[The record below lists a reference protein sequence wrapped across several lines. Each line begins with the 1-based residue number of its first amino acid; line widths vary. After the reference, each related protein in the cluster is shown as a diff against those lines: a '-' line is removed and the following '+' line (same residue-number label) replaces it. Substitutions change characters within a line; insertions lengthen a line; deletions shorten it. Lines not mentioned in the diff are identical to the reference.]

1 MHYFGSYLGSGLISY
16 ATDEEDEVT
25 FDAKIIDEEGKEIKE
40 ADITSELNLHLS
52 ISAKDGTLKNVR
64 LNFDNCNFKL
74 KDEFNIEQ
82 INAGENKELDLKIVA
97 RNDDKF
103 NLDLLN
109 MESKIKLTG
118 TYLSDNKTEELNK
131 EKAVSIKW
139 NSANTYNWSND
150 EGKENKILEQGI
162 ITNKVYTI
170 AGEEKR
176 IIQIK
181 VNSGIK
187 NNIYPIEKTLITL
200 SPLEI
205 GKIETQ
211 TVDGVEKNEFVKES
225 AIEAE
230 KVEVTAYSTM
240 ATNGKDGSIDFGT
253 IEEDKLGSWQYSN
266 ENGTTIVVNNN
277 KDENNN
283 IAWAKNAIDEFIV
296 TYTIKET
303 EELKKAFEEKDVI
316 TTASSIL
323 KLYTDEQELGKRT
336 NWISISA
343 EEKANPIELSVQ
355 ATQEISKK
363 NLKTGVNFKEA
374 LTLNISSLQIGNEIV
389 LNLKDALSNEENEQ
403 EISTYYNTMNI
414 SVDEFKNILGED
426 GTITV
431 LDNEGNAIKTI
442 TYNKEKNELEGL
454 ESEQENLKNIKSIK
468 ISKPVKGG
476 KITLIVDKIVK
487 YEEDAKYINS
497 LSLYANAKIEED
509 IYLTQDEKVVTA
521 LKEPETKVE
530 LGIDLGS
537 EDKKTLPIGKT
548 NKVEFTVTLLT
559 QNDLCKL
566 FKNPTITIE
575 LPENVKIAQEEIKKE
590 DMTIQHANGLEIEA
604 VNKMQDG
611 IEIKLKGSQ
620 EEYSE
625 FDGQNTQIVFTVDL
639 STPELLPT
647 FVGEFKLSVNNGE
660 EKAEAKT
667 APIEFSAE
675 KGFLLANSISEYNGT
690 EPEIVAFKNQSE
702 SGLLSEENSA
712 LPQVKGTIINNTGKD
727 AENVLVVGNFAGEDS
742 TITPVLKEQIAVE
755 NATVEYSADG
765 QTWEEYNEE
774 KANTYKNYKMTF
786 AKLADKSITTFTYKI
801 EIPANLG
808 ANKSMSS
815 TYALAI
821 DGEKEPVKAPTIVLE
836 TPQKIELEVVAKA
849 TSDTIYEGQEISFT
863 VDVTNKSNAKAKNV
877 SIEVAIPEEL
887 ELTSQVENFD
897 IEAGK
902 TVTKTIKVKVKE
914 LPDET
919 KQKDIT
925 TIIRVTPNGK
935 EEQAK
940 AVEVKNTVKQA
951 LITAEIEDAYS
962 DGAEF
967 IYEGGQLGYKTTI
980 TNISDETLTN
990 VVITNRLP
998 EGVKIDGNYIT
1009 IYKLDE
1015 ENKEEEVYIDITE
1028 QCEYEETSN
1037 NNEITYTINTLEKDQ
1052 KILILFYLISNE
1064 LKENE
1069 YEKVLEYNLEV
1080 IADNMESSYKIVKTD
1095 NVNKPNIEFK
1105 FTSENK
1111 TNSNNN
1117 EYAEYKDI
1125 IEYKAE
1131 FINKSRYDYNIRI
1144 TNDISTGLQVDKVSY
1159 TLNKEENIE
1168 IEPSN
1173 EYIED
1178 LVIPSNSTLLLTV
1191 LGKINEKSETEN
1203 IEVYNQLGY
1212 SVMIEDRSGTPN
1224 TNYTGEE
1231 SKTIIYKVK
1240 KVNDNENPTDP
1251 ENPTNP
1257 DDPEEKTYSISG
1269 TAWLDENEDGIK
1281 DEKEKLLKGI
1291 LVKIKQINKDN
1302 VAEYLKNEAGEE
1314 ITAITD
1320 NEGKYEFK
1328 YLKTGKYI
1336 VEFEYNTKTYK
1347 LTSVANKDSVPSSP
1361 TTSEGTTVKT
1371 DTLNLNNENIE
1382 NINIGLVLNEKFDL
1396 ELNKYITKVIV
1407 QNNSGITEYSY
1418 NNEQLAKVEIKAK
1431 QMAGSTVFV
1440 EYQLELKNNGAVP
1453 GTASVIADYLPKG
1466 LKFSSEMNTNWYQG
1480 TDGNLY
1486 TEELKD
1492 VTLEP
1497 GETKQV
1503 KLILTKTMTA
1513 NNTGT
1518 FTNTAEIYEDKNDFG
1533 LVDTNSTPANQEQ
1546 KENDYS
1552 TAELIISTATGSP
1565 VMYIGIVITSMI
1577 ILGGGIYLINK
1588 KVILEKNI

>member
-16 ATDEEDEVT
+16 ATDEEDKVT

-52 ISAKDGTLKNVR
+52 ISAKDGTLKNVS

-118 TYLSDNKTEELNK
+118 TYLNDNKTEELNK
-131 EKAVSIKW
+131 EKSVSIKW
-139 NSANTYNWSND
+139 NSVNTYNWSNE
-150 EGKENKILEQGI
+150 EGKENKILEQEI
-162 ITNKVYTI
+162 ITNKIYTI

-225 AIEAE
+225 AIEVE

-253 IEEDKLGSWQYSN
+253 IEENKLGSWQYSN

-303 EELKKAFEEKDVI
+303 EELKKAFEEKDVV

-343 EEKANPIELSVQ
+343 EEKANPIELSMQ

-374 LTLNISSLQIGNEIV
+374 LTLKISSLQIGNEIV
-389 LNLKDALSNEENEQ
+389 LNLKDALNNEENEQ

-487 YEEDAKYINS
+487 YEEDAKDINS

-509 IYLTQDEKVVTA
+509 IYLTQDEKAVTA

-590 DMTIQHANGLEIEA
+590 DMTIQHANGLEIEV
-604 VNKMQDG
+604 VNKIQDG

-647 FVGEFKLSVNNGE
+647 FVSEFKLSVNNGE

-727 AENVLVVGNFAGEDS
+727 AENVLVVGNFTGEDS

-914 LPDET
+914 LPEET

-940 AVEVKNTVKQA
+940 AVEVKNTVKRTNLKIEA
-951 LITAEIEDAYS
+951 NSYIEDSEEEKVAVGEVLQYIINIKNNS
-962 DGAEF
+962 DTEMNDIEIINKIPNETEF
-967 IYEGGQLGYKTTI
+967 LEG
-980 TNISDETLTN
+980 
-990 VVITNRLP
+990 
-998 EGVKIDGNYIT
+998 YILV
-1009 IYKLDE
+1009 YDE
-1015 ENKEEEVYIDITE
+1015 EAKGDIEDKSIPKKDLGDNTYSWTIPELKAKEEKILIIRAKVNKS
-1028 QCEYEETSN
+1028 SN
-1037 NNEITYTINTLEKDQ
+1037 NQIKNEITVNCEQELGKDNPYKIEVLNKVKTPAKITATMSSPTANTEIKENDEVIYNVLIKNEGETSANVALTDNFPTGVSLEKA
-1052 KILILFYLISNE
+1052 
-1064 LKENE
+1064 E
-1069 YEKVLEYNLEV
+1069 YEFEGQKVETSTTPEKLV
-1080 IADNMESSYKIVKTD
+1080 IL
-1095 NVNKPNIEFK
+1095 
-1105 FTSENK
+1105 
-1111 TNSNNN
+1111 
-1117 EYAEYKDI
+1117 DI
-1125 IEYKAE
+1125 K
-1131 FINKSRYDYNIRI
+1131 
-1144 TNDISTGLQVDKVSY
+1144 
-1159 TLNKEENIE
+1159 
-1168 IEPSN
+1168 IEPSKEVN
-1173 EYIED
+1173 IKIVCKVSSD
-1178 LVIPSNSTLLLTV
+1178 IVNGKISNSATISLEGLKDIETNEVIHITKVTLV
-1191 LGKINEKSETEN
+1191 DS
-1203 IEVYNQLGY
+1203 
-1212 SVMIEDRSGTPN
+1212 
-1224 TNYTGEE
+1224 
-1231 SKTIIYKVK
+1231 
-1240 KVNDNENPTDP
+1240 TDP
-1251 ENPTNP
+1251 VDPINP

-1281 DEKEKLLKGI
+1281 GEKEKLLKGI
-1291 LVKIKQINKDN
+1291 LVKIKQINEDN
-1302 VAEYLKNEAGEE
+1302 VAEYLKDEAGEE

-1328 YLKTGKYI
+1328 DLKTGKYI

-1347 LTSVANKDSVPSSP
+1347 LTPVANKDSVPSSP

-1407 QNNSGITEYSY
+1407 QSNSGITEYSY

-1431 QMAGSTVFV
+1431 QMEGSTVFV

-1518 FTNTAEIYEDKNDFG
+1518 FTNAAEIYEDKNEFG
-1533 LVDTNSTPANQEQ
+1533 LVDTNSIPANQEQ

-1565 VMYIGIVITSMI
+1565 VMYIGIVITSML
-1577 ILGGGIYLINK
+1577 ILGGRNIPNK
-1588 KVILEKNI
+1588 

>member
-16 ATDEEDEVT
+16 ATDEEDKVT

-52 ISAKDGTLKNVR
+52 ISAKDGTLKNVS

-118 TYLSDNKTEELNK
+118 TYLNDNKTEELNK
-131 EKAVSIKW
+131 EKSVSIKW
-139 NSANTYNWSND
+139 NSVNTYNWSNE
-150 EGKENKILEQGI
+150 EGKENKILEQEI
-162 ITNKVYTI
+162 ITNKIYTI

-205 GKIETQ
+205 GKIDTQ

-253 IEEDKLGSWQYSN
+253 IEENKLGSWQYSN

-303 EELKKAFEEKDVI
+303 EELKKAFEEKDVV

-389 LNLKDALSNEENEQ
+389 LNLKDALNNEENEQ

-487 YEEDAKYINS
+487 YEEDAKDINS

-509 IYLTQDEKVVTA
+509 IYLTQDEKAVTA

-590 DMTIQHANGLEIEA
+590 DMTIQHANGLEIEV
-604 VNKMQDG
+604 VNKIQDG

-647 FVGEFKLSVNNGE
+647 FVSEFKLSVNNGE

-727 AENVLVVGNFAGEDS
+727 AENVLVVGNFTGEDS

-940 AVEVKNTVKQA
+940 TAEVKNTVKQA
-951 LITAEIEDAYS
+951 LITAKIEDAYS

-990 VVITNRLP
+990 VVITSKLPEGTKLNEDEEISAILFEENGENVYDRKIIKEDISPVKKENNELEFKIDTIEPNQGIEIILYLIETEKLP
-998 EGVKIDGNYIT
+998 EGVFEKEISYKTIIDADQIKNYVIEKTNNIVKPKIDFDVTSKNLTNSAGGKYI
-1009 IYKLDE
+1009 KAGD
-1015 ENKEEEVYIDITE
+1015 
-1028 QCEYEETSN
+1028 
-1037 NNEITYTINTLEKDQ
+1037 
-1052 KILILFYLISNE
+1052 
-1064 LKENE
+1064 
-1069 YEKVLEYNLEV
+1069 VLEYT
-1080 IADNMESSYKIVKTD
+1080 AKIK
-1095 NVNKPNIEFK
+1095 
-1105 FTSENK
+1105 
-1111 TNSNNN
+1111 NSTKYAQTIIFNNN
-1117 EYAEYKDI
+1117 I
-1125 IEYKAE
+1125 IEGLSYDDINVTLDGKELAE
-1131 FINKSRYDYNIRI
+1131 EENGIKYFKTKGDKYTVKIN
-1144 TNDISTGLQVDKVSY
+1144 L
-1159 TLNKEENIE
+1159 KEEQELI
-1168 IEPSN
+1168 ISWSG
-1173 EYIED
+1173 D
-1178 LVIPSNSTLLLTV
+1178 V
-1191 LGKINEKSETEN
+1191 LE
-1203 IEVYNQLGY
+1203 
-1212 SVMIEDRSGTPN
+1212 
-1224 TNYTGEE
+1224 TGEE
-1231 SKTIIYKVK
+1231 DSIIKSISTLNVSVPPKKAWESEKNINIGEKTIEYILKGTKV
-1240 KVNDNENPTDP
+1240 DNPVDP
-1251 ENPTNP
+1251 VEPIDP
-1257 DDPEEKTYSISG
+1257 DKPDTPIEKTYSISG

-1291 LVKIKQINKDN
+1291 LVKIKQINEDN

-1328 YLKTGKYI
+1328 DLKTGKYI

-1347 LTSVANKDSVPSSP
+1347 LTPVINKDSVPSAP

-1371 DTLNLNNENIE
+1371 DTLNLNNESIE

-1396 ELNKYITKVIV
+1396 ELNKYITKVTV

-1431 QMAGSTVFV
+1431 QMEGSTVFV

-1492 VTLEP
+1492 VILEP
-1497 GETKQV
+1497 GEAKQV

-1518 FTNTAEIYEDKNDFG
+1518 FTNAAEIYEDKNDFG
-1533 LVDTNSTPANQEQ
+1533 LVDTNSTPANKEQ

-1565 VMYIGIVITSMI
+1565 MMYIGIIITSML
-1577 ILGGGIYLINK
+1577 ILGGRNIPNK
-1588 KVILEKNI
+1588 